1 MPTDPLADAP
11 RLLIEAKLQP
21 VQGTRFQPTGFPD
34 LGAATYTLHD
44 KEKGSTAMLLVESAQ
59 SMANRLETACL
70 DDAGQAP
77 HSALAGM
84 PYVEA
89 KLPDGTLTNS
99 LLEAH
104 RVNSPY
110 LVNGPE
116 FAELEKAIG
125 FEKNKPFDRQKLAR
139 ALFKFDPCSLVHGI
153 FLEKVGGVVRLPR
166 ALSGFIEARNVTVA
180 ESGGAKIDRVQPES
194 TGKNALYGKAE
205 DGYGNVIFPRSDYCG
220 EITAYFNL
228 DLALIRGF
236 GLPTEAQDF
245 LVTLALFKVRRFLEI
260 GLRLRTACDLDLKD
274 LTVTRP
280 SGYVL
285 PELPALTARLG
296 ELIAANKANFRAEPV
311 LRVNF
316 DAKLAKARK
325 DKGDKAKK
333 VDEDTQPE
341 GESADA

>member
-1 MPTDPLADAP
+1 MPNDPLADAP

-21 VQGTRFQPTGFPD
+21 VQGSRFQPTGFPD
-34 LGAATYTLHD
+34 LGAATYTLHNN
-44 KEKGSTAMLLVESAQ
+44 TAMLLVESAQ
-59 SMANRLETACL
+59 SMANRLEAACL
-70 DDAGQAP
+70 DDAGLAP
-77 HSALAGM
+77 HAALAGM

-89 KLPDGTLTNS
+89 KLPDGTVTNS

-110 LVNGPE
+110 LVNAPE

-139 ALFKFDPCSLVHGI
+139 ALFKYDPCSLIHGI

-166 ALSGFIEARNVTVA
+166 ALSSFIEARNVTAA
-180 ESGGAKIDRVQPES
+180 ESGGVKFDRVQPET
-194 TGKNALYGKAE
+194 TGKVTPYGKAE
-205 DGYGNVIFPRSDYCG
+205 DGFGNVPYHRSDYCG

-236 GLPTEAQDF
+236 GLPPEAQEF
-245 LVTLALFKVRRFLEI
+245 LVTLSLFKMRRFLET
-260 GLRLRTACDLDLKD
+260 GLRLRTACDLDLKE

-285 PELPALTARLG
+285 PELPALTTRLG
-296 ELIAANKANFRAEPV
+296 ELVAANKTHFRAEPV
-311 LRVNF
+311 LKVNF
-316 DAKLAKARK
+316 DTKVAKARK
-325 DKGDKAKK
+325 DKGEKEKK
-333 VDEDTQPE
+333 
-341 GESADA
+341 ADAVQPLEGDAAST